1 MVVHGLS
8 NATLHQRERIMSL
21 LQDNQPVL
29 NARPEQTV
37 AGAAQDMYIIN
48 NLIANIHTMMPVKIL
63 SVTVPPDSLAPI
75 GRCEVLP
82 LVQQID
88 GSNNVYPMGKI
99 VNVPYLRVQGGS
111 NAIVIDPQVG
121 DVGLCGFCERDISI
135 VKRTG
140 ELSAPDTRR
149 KYDINSAVYMF
160 TMMSGAPTQYIHFK
174 SSGVDI
180 KTTGDLNINGLI
192 IKADGTLIT
201 KDGDTVDKHSHGGIQ
216 SGGSN
221 TSPLGG

>member
-1 MVVHGLS
+1 
-8 NATLHQRERIMSL
+8 MSL

-99 VNVPYLRVQGGS
+99 INVPYLRVQGGS

-174 SSGVDI
+174 SSGIDI
-180 KTTGDLNINGLI
+180 KSTGIVNINGLNI
-192 IKADGTLIT
+192 LPDGTLVT
-201 KDGDTVDKHSHGGIQ
+201 KDGVIVDTHSHAQANDSAG
-216 SGGSN
+216 N
-221 TSPLGG
+221 TEQDVGVPKNG

>member
-1 MVVHGLS
+1 
-8 NATLHQRERIMSL
+8 MSL

-37 AGAAQDMYIIN
+37 AGAAQDMHIIN

-63 SVTVPPDSLAPI
+63 SVTVPPDELAPI

-99 VNVPYLRVQGGS
+99 INVPYLRVQGGS

-160 TMMSGAPTQYIHFK
+160 TMMSGTPTQYIHFK
-174 SSGVDI
+174 SSGIDI

-192 IKADGTLIT
+192 IKADGTLVT
-201 KDGDTVDKHSHGGIQ
+201 KDGDTVDKHSHGGVQ

>member
-1 MVVHGLS
+1 
-8 NATLHQRERIMSL
+8 MSL

-99 VNVPYLRVQGGS
+99 VNVPYLRVQGGA

-160 TMMSGAPTQYIHFK
+160 TMMSGTPTQYIHFK

-201 KDGDTVDKHSHGGIQ
+201 KDGDTVDKHNHGGVQ
-216 SGGSN
+216 SGGSI

>member
-1 MVVHGLS
+1 
-8 NATLHQRERIMSL
+8 MSL

-99 VNVPYLRVQGGS
+99 INVPYLRVQGGS

-140 ELSAPDTRR
+140 ELSPPDTRR

-160 TMMSGAPTQYIHFK
+160 TMMSGTPTQYIHFK
-174 SSGVDI
+174 PSGIDI

-192 IKADGTLIT
+192 IKADGTLVT
-201 KDGDTVDKHSHGGIQ
+201 KDGVIVDTHSHAQANDSAG
-216 SGGSN
+216 N
-221 TSPLGG
+221 TEQDVGAPKNG

>member
-1 MVVHGLS
+1 
-8 NATLHQRERIMSL
+8 MSL
-21 LQDNQPVL
+21 LQNNQPVL

-99 VNVPYLRVQGGS
+99 INVPYLRVQGGS

-149 KYDINSAVYMF
+149 KYNINSAVYMF
-160 TMMSGAPTQYIHFK
+160 TMMSGTPTQYIHFK
-174 SSGVDI
+174 SSGIDI

-192 IKADGTLIT
+192 IKADGTLVT
-201 KDGDTVDKHSHGGIQ
+201 KDGDTVDKHSHGGVQ

>member
-1 MVVHGLS
+1 
-8 NATLHQRERIMSL
+8 MSL

-160 TMMSGAPTQYIHFK
+160 TMMSGTPTQYIHFK
-174 SSGVDI
+174 SSGIDI

-201 KDGDTVDKHSHGGIQ
+201 KDGDTVDKHSHGGVQ

>member
-1 MVVHGLS
+1 
-8 NATLHQRERIMSL
+8 MSL

-160 TMMSGAPTQYIHFK
+160 TMMSGTPTQYIHFK

-201 KDGDTVDKHSHGGIQ
+201 KDGDTVDKHSHGGVQ

>member
-1 MVVHGLS
+1 
-8 NATLHQRERIMSL
+8 MSL

-63 SVTVPPDSLAPI
+63 SVTVPADELAPI

-99 VNVPYLRVQGGS
+99 INVPYLRVQGGS
-111 NAIVIDPQVG
+111 NASVIDPQVG

-140 ELSAPDTRR
+140 ALSAPDNRR
-149 KYDINSAVYMF
+149 RYDINSAVYMF
-160 TMMSGAPTQYIHFK
+160 TMMSGIPTQYIHFK
-174 SSGVDI
+174 SSGIDI

>member
-1 MVVHGLS
+1 
-8 NATLHQRERIMSL
+8 MSL

-160 TMMSGAPTQYIHFK
+160 TMMSGTPTQYIHFK

-201 KDGDTVDKHSHGGIQ
+201 KDGDTVDKHNHGGVQ
-216 SGGSN
+216 SGGSI

>member
-1 MVVHGLS
+1 
-8 NATLHQRERIMSL
+8 MSL

-99 VNVPYLRVQGGS
+99 INVPYLRVQGGS

-160 TMMSGAPTQYIHFK
+160 TMMSGTPTQYIHFK
-174 SSGVDI
+174 SSGIDI
-180 KTTGDLNINGLI
+180 KSTGIVNINGLNI
-192 IKADGTLIT
+192 LPDGTLVT
-201 KDGDTVDKHSHGGIQ
+201 KDGVIVDAHSHAQANDSAG
-216 SGGSN
+216 N
-221 TSPLGG
+221 TEQDVGVPKNG

>member
-1 MVVHGLS
+1 
-8 NATLHQRERIMSL
+8 MSL
-21 LQDNQPVL
+21 LQNNQPVL

-37 AGAAQDMYIIN
+37 PGAAQDKYIIES
-48 NLIANIHTMMPVKIL
+48 LISNIHTMIPVKIL
-63 SVTVPPDSLAPI
+63 SVTVPADTLAPI

-99 VNVPYLRVQGGS
+99 INVPYLRVQGGK

-140 ELSAPDTRR
+140 ALSAPDNRR
-149 KYDINSAVYMF
+149 RYDINSAVYMF
-160 TMMSGAPTQYIHFK
+160 TMMSGTPTQYIHFK
-174 SSGVDI
+174 SSGIDI

-201 KDGDTVDKHSHGGIQ
+201 KDGVIVDTHSHAQANDSAG
-216 SGGSN
+216 N
-221 TSPLGG
+221 TEQDVGVPKNG

>member
-1 MVVHGLS
+1 
-8 NATLHQRERIMSL
+8 MSL

-37 AGAAQDMYIIN
+37 VGAAQDMYIIN

-99 VNVPYLRVQGGS
+99 TNVPYLRVQGGK

-160 TMMSGAPTQYIHFK
+160 TMMSGTPTQYIHFLEN
-174 SSGVDI
+174 GINI

-201 KDGDTVDKHSHGGIQ
+201 KDGDTVDKHSHGGVQ

>member
-1 MVVHGLS
+1 
-8 NATLHQRERIMSL
+8 MSL
-21 LQDNQPVL
+21 LQNNQPVL

-37 AGAAQDMYIIN
+37 PGAAQDKYIIES
-48 NLIANIHTMMPVKIL
+48 LISNIHTMIPVKIL
-63 SVTVPPDSLAPI
+63 SVAVPADTLAPI
-75 GRCEVLP
+75 GRCEVQP

-88 GSNNVYPMGKI
+88 GSNNTYDLGKI
-99 VNVPYLRVQGGS
+99 INVPYLRVQGGS

-140 ELSAPDTRR
+140 TLSAPDNRR
-149 KYDINSAVYMF
+149 RYDINSAVYMF
-160 TMMSGAPTQYIHFK
+160 TMMSGTPTQYIHFK
-174 SSGVDI
+174 SSGIDI

-192 IKADGTLIT
+192 IKSDGTLIT
-201 KDGDTVDKHSHGGIQ
+201 KGGDTVDKHSHGGIQ

>member
-1 MVVHGLS
+1 
-8 NATLHQRERIMSL
+8 MSL

-99 VNVPYLRVQGGS
+99 INVPYLRVQGGS

-160 TMMSGAPTQYIHFK
+160 TMMSGTPTQYIHFLEN
-174 SSGVDI
+174 GINI

-192 IKADGTLIT
+192 IKADGTLVT
-201 KDGDTVDKHSHGGIQ
+201 KDGVIVDTHSHEQANDSAG
-216 SGGSN
+216 N
-221 TSPLGG
+221 TEQDVGVPKNG

>member
-1 MVVHGLS
+1 
-8 NATLHQRERIMSL
+8 MSL
-21 LQDNQPVL
+21 LQDNQPGL
-29 NARPEQTV
+29 DARPEQTV

-63 SVTVPPDSLAPI
+63 SVTVPADILAPI

-88 GSNNVYPMGKI
+88 GSNNVYPLGKI
-99 VNVPYLRVQGGS
+99 INVPYLRVQGGS

-149 KYDINSAVYMF
+149 KYNINSAVYMF
-160 TMMSGAPTQYIHFK
+160 TMMSGTPTQYIHFK
-174 SSGVDI
+174 SSGSDI
-180 KTTGDLNINGLI
+180 KSTGNVNINGLNI
-192 IKADGTLIT
+192 LPDGTLIT
-201 KDGDTVDKHSHGGIQ
+201 KDGDTVDKHSHGGVQ

>member
-1 MVVHGLS
+1 
-8 NATLHQRERIMSL
+8 MSL

-37 AGAAQDMYIIN
+37 TGAAQDMYIIN

-63 SVTVPPDSLAPI
+63 SVTVPADELAPI

-99 VNVPYLRVQGGS
+99 INVPYLRVQGGS

-160 TMMSGAPTQYIHFK
+160 TMMSGTPTQYIHFK
-174 SSGVDI
+174 SSGIDI

-201 KDGDTVDKHSHGGIQ
+201 KDGDTVDKHSHGGVQ

>member
-1 MVVHGLS
+1 
-8 NATLHQRERIMSL
+8 MSL
-21 LQDNQPVL
+21 LQNNQPVL

-63 SVTVPPDSLAPI
+63 SVTVPADELAPI

-99 VNVPYLRVQGGS
+99 INVPYLRVQGGS

-121 DVGLCGFCERDISI
+121 DIGLCGFCERDISI

-140 ELSAPDTRR
+140 DLSAPDTRR

-160 TMMSGAPTQYIHFK
+160 TMMSGTPTQYIHFLEN
-174 SSGVDI
+174 GINI

-201 KDGDTVDKHSHGGIQ
+201 KDGDTVDKHNHGGVQ

>member
-1 MVVHGLS
+1 
-8 NATLHQRERIMSL
+8 MSL

-160 TMMSGAPTQYIHFK
+160 TMMSGTPTQYIHFK
-174 SSGVDI
+174 TSGIDI

-201 KDGDTVDKHSHGGIQ
+201 KDGVIVDTHSHAQANDSAG
-216 SGGSN
+216 N
-221 TSPLGG
+221 TEQDVGVPKNG

>member
-1 MVVHGLS
+1 
-8 NATLHQRERIMSL
+8 MSL

-99 VNVPYLRVQGGS
+99 TNVPYLRVQGGK

-160 TMMSGAPTQYIHFK
+160 TMMSGTPTQYIHFK
-174 SSGVDI
+174 SSGIDI
-180 KTTGDLNINGLI
+180 
-192 IKADGTLIT
+192 
-201 KDGDTVDKHSHGGIQ
+201 
-216 SGGSN
+216 N
-221 TSPLGG
+221 TR

>member
-1 MVVHGLS
+1 
-8 NATLHQRERIMSL
+8 MSL

-63 SVTVPPDSLAPI
+63 SVTVPADILAPI

-99 VNVPYLRVQGGS
+99 INVPYLRVQGGS

-160 TMMSGAPTQYIHFK
+160 TMMSGTPTQYIHFK

-201 KDGDTVDKHSHGGIQ
+201 KDGDTVDKHSHGGVQ

>member
-1 MVVHGLS
+1 
-8 NATLHQRERIMSL
+8 MSL

-99 VNVPYLRVQGGS
+99 VNLPYLRVQGGS

-160 TMMSGAPTQYIHFK
+160 TMMSGTPTQYIHLLEN
-174 SSGVDI
+174 GINI

-201 KDGDTVDKHSHGGIQ
+201 KDGDTVDKHNHGGVQ

>member
-1 MVVHGLS
+1 
-8 NATLHQRERIMSL
+8 MSL

-160 TMMSGAPTQYIHFK
+160 TMMSGVPEQYIHFLEN
-174 SSGVDI
+174 GINI

-192 IKADGTLIT
+192 IKANGTLVT
-201 KDGDTVDKHSHGGIQ
+201 KDGVIVDTHSHAQANDSAG
-216 SGGSN
+216 N
-221 TSPLGG
+221 TEQDVGAPKNG

>member
-1 MVVHGLS
+1 
-8 NATLHQRERIMSL
+8 MSL

-63 SVTVPPDSLAPI
+63 SVTVPSDSLAPI

-88 GSNNVYPMGKI
+88 GSNNVYSMGKI
-99 VNVPYLRVQGGS
+99 INVPYLRVQGGS

-160 TMMSGAPTQYIHFK
+160 TMMSGTPTQYIHFK
-174 SSGVDI
+174 SSGIDI

-192 IKADGTLIT
+192 IKADGTLVT
-201 KDGDTVDKHSHGGIQ
+201 KDGDTVDKHSHGGVQ

>member
-1 MVVHGLS
+1 
-8 NATLHQRERIMSL
+8 MSL

-63 SVTVPPDSLAPI
+63 SVTVPADELAPI

-99 VNVPYLRVQGGS
+99 INVPYLRVQGGD
-111 NAIVIDPQVG
+111 NAVVMDPKEG

-160 TMMSGAPTQYIHFK
+160 TMMSGEPTQYIHFK
-174 SSGVDI
+174 SSGIDI

-201 KDGDTVDKHSHGGIQ
+201 KDGDTVDKHSHGGVQ

>member
-1 MVVHGLS
+1 
-8 NATLHQRERIMSL
+8 MSL
-21 LQDNQPVL
+21 LQNNQPVL

-37 AGAAQDMYIIN
+37 PGAAQDKYIIES
-48 NLIANIHTMMPVKIL
+48 LISNIHTMIPVKIL
-63 SVTVPPDSLAPI
+63 SVTVPADTLAPI
-75 GRCEVLP
+75 GRCEVQP

-88 GSNNVYPMGKI
+88 GSNNTYDLGKI
-99 VNVPYLRVQGGS
+99 INVPYLRVQGGS
-111 NAIVIDPQVG
+111 NAIVIDPQAG

-140 ELSAPDTRR
+140 ALSAPDNRR
-149 KYDINSAVYMF
+149 RYDINSAVYMF
-160 TMMSGAPTQYIHFK
+160 TMMSGTPTQYIHFLEN
-174 SSGVDI
+174 GINI

-201 KDGDTVDKHSHGGIQ
+201 KDGDTVDKHSHSGIQ

>member
-1 MVVHGLS
+1 
-8 NATLHQRERIMSL
+8 MSL

-29 NARPEQTV
+29 NARPEQTI

-63 SVTVPPDSLAPI
+63 SVTVPPESLAPI

-99 VNVPYLRVQGGS
+99 INVPYLRVQGGS

-174 SSGVDI
+174 SSGIDI

-201 KDGDTVDKHSHGGIQ
+201 KDGDTVDKHSHGGVQ

>member
-1 MVVHGLS
+1 
-8 NATLHQRERIMSL
+8 MSL
-21 LQDNQPVL
+21 LQNNQPVL

-48 NLIANIHTMMPVKIL
+48 NLIADIHTMMPVKIL
-63 SVTVPPDSLAPI
+63 SVTVPADELAPI

-99 VNVPYLRVQGGS
+99 INVPYLRVQGGS

-140 ELSAPDTRR
+140 ELSAPDTRI
-149 KYDINSAVYMF
+149 KYNINSAVYMF
-160 TMMSGAPTQYIHFK
+160 TMMSGTPTQYIHFLEN
-174 SSGVDI
+174 GINI

-192 IKADGTLIT
+192 IKADGTLVT
-201 KDGDTVDKHSHGGIQ
+201 KDGDTVDKHSHGGVQ

>member
-1 MVVHGLS
+1 
-8 NATLHQRERIMSL
+8 MSL

-63 SVTVPPDSLAPI
+63 SVTVPSDDLAPI

-99 VNVPYLRVQGGS
+99 INVPYLRVQGGK

-140 ELSAPDTRR
+140 DVSAPDTRR

-160 TMMSGAPTQYIHFK
+160 SMMSGVPEQYIHFK
-174 SSGVDI
+174 SSGIDI
-180 KTTGDLNINGLI
+180 KSTGVVNINGLNI
-192 IKADGTLIT
+192 LPDGTLVT
-201 KDGDTVDKHSHGGIQ
+201 KDGDIVDKHDHGGVQ

-221 TSPLGG
+221 TAPLGG

>member
-1 MVVHGLS
+1 
-8 NATLHQRERIMSL
+8 MSL
-21 LQDNQPVL
+21 LQDSQPVL

-63 SVTVPPDSLAPI
+63 SVTVPADTLAPI

-99 VNVPYLRVQGGS
+99 INVPYLRVQGGS

-160 TMMSGAPTQYIHFK
+160 TMMSGTPTQYIHFK
-174 SSGVDI
+174 SSGIDI

-201 KDGDTVDKHSHGGIQ
+201 KDGVIVDTHSHAQANDSAG
-216 SGGSN
+216 N
-221 TSPLGG
+221 TEQDVGVPKNG

>member
-1 MVVHGLS
+1 
-8 NATLHQRERIMSL
+8 MSL

-99 VNVPYLRVQGGS
+99 INVPYLRVQGGA

-160 TMMSGAPTQYIHFK
+160 TMMSGTPTQYIHFLEN
-174 SSGVDI
+174 GINI

-201 KDGDTVDKHSHGGIQ
+201 KDGDTVDKHNHGGVQ

>member
-1 MVVHGLS
+1 
-8 NATLHQRERIMSL
+8 MSL

-63 SVTVPPDSLAPI
+63 SVTVPADELAPI

-99 VNVPYLRVQGGS
+99 INVPYLRVQGGK

-160 TMMSGAPTQYIHFK
+160 TMMSGTPTQYIHFK
-174 SSGVDI
+174 SSGIDI

-201 KDGDTVDKHSHGGIQ
+201 KDGDTVDKHSHGGVQ

>member
-1 MVVHGLS
+1 
-8 NATLHQRERIMSL
+8 MSL
-21 LQDNQPVL
+21 LQNNQPVL

-37 AGAAQDMYIIN
+37 PGAAQDKYIIES
-48 NLIANIHTMMPVKIL
+48 LISNIHTMIPVKIL
-63 SVTVPPDSLAPI
+63 SVAVPTDTLAPI
-75 GRCEVLP
+75 GRCEVQP

-88 GSNNVYPMGKI
+88 GSNNTYDLGKI
-99 VNVPYLRVQGGS
+99 INVPYLRVQGGS

-140 ELSAPDTRR
+140 ELSAPDNRR
-149 KYDINSAVYMF
+149 RYDINSAVYMF
-160 TMMSGAPTQYIHFK
+160 TMMSGIPTQYIHFK
-174 SSGVDI
+174 SSGIDI

-192 IKADGTLIT
+192 IKADGTFIT
-201 KDGDTVDKHSHGGIQ
+201 NDGDTVDKHSHGGIQ

>member
-1 MVVHGLS
+1 
-8 NATLHQRERIMSL
+8 MSL

-63 SVTVPPDSLAPI
+63 SVTIPPDSLAPI

-99 VNVPYLRVQGGS
+99 INVPYLRVQGGS

-174 SSGVDI
+174 TSGIDI

-201 KDGDTVDKHSHGGIQ
+201 KDGDTVDKHNHGGVQ
-216 SGGSN
+216 SGGSI

>member
-1 MVVHGLS
+1 
-8 NATLHQRERIMSL
+8 MSL

-99 VNVPYLRVQGGS
+99 INVPYLRVQGGS

-149 KYDINSAVYMF
+149 KYNINSAVYMF
-160 TMMSGAPTQYIHFK
+160 TMMSGTPTQYIHFK
-174 SSGVDI
+174 SSGIDI

-192 IKADGTLIT
+192 IKADGTLVT
-201 KDGDTVDKHSHGGIQ
+201 KDGDTVDKHSHGGVQ

>member
-1 MVVHGLS
+1 
-8 NATLHQRERIMSL
+8 MSL

-48 NLIANIHTMMPVKIL
+48 NLIANIHTMMPAKIL
-63 SVTVPPDSLAPI
+63 SVTIPPDSLAPI

-99 VNVPYLRVQGGS
+99 INVPYLRVQGGS

-174 SSGVDI
+174 TSGIDI

-192 IKADGTLIT
+192 IKADGTLVT
-201 KDGDTVDKHSHGGIQ
+201 KDGDTVDKHNHGGVQ

>member
-1 MVVHGLS
+1 
-8 NATLHQRERIMSL
+8 MSL

-63 SVTVPPDSLAPI
+63 SVTVPPDSLDPI

-99 VNVPYLRVQGGS
+99 INVPYLRVQGGA

-160 TMMSGAPTQYIHFK
+160 TMMSGVPTQYIHFK
-174 SSGVDI
+174 SSGIDI

-201 KDGDTVDKHSHGGIQ
+201 KDGVIVDTHSHAQANDSAG
-216 SGGSN
+216 N
-221 TSPLGG
+221 TEQDVGVPKNG

>member
-1 MVVHGLS
+1 
-8 NATLHQRERIMSL
+8 MSL

-160 TMMSGAPTQYIHFK
+160 TMMSGTPTQYIHFK
-174 SSGVDI
+174 TSGIDI

-201 KDGDTVDKHSHGGIQ
+201 KDGDTVDKHNHGGVQ

-221 TSPLGG
+221 TLPLGG

>member
-1 MVVHGLS
+1 
-8 NATLHQRERIMSL
+8 MSL

-99 VNVPYLRVQGGS
+99 INVPYLRVQGGS

-140 ELSAPDTRR
+140 GLSAPDTRR
-149 KYDINSAVYMF
+149 KYDINSAVYIF
-160 TMMSGAPTQYIHFK
+160 TMMSGAPTQYIHFLEN
-174 SSGVDI
+174 GINI

-201 KDGDTVDKHSHGGIQ
+201 KDGDTVDKHNHGGVQ